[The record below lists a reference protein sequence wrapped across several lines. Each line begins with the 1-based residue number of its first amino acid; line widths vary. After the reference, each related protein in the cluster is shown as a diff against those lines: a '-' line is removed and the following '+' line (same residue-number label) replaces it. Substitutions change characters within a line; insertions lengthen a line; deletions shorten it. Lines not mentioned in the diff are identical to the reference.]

1 MKNHQDNY
9 YFDKEANDFF
19 DRNQYDFSKLPEKKQ
34 HLVDKF
40 YSQLRN
46 FKIDNILEIGCHI
59 GDLLNY
65 SVNLLNSEKGY
76 GIEPSSKAVL
86 EGKKR
91 FPKCNLINSIACDD
105 TAFSEIPKC
114 DLAIVNDVF
123 CWVSRETILKTI
135 ANIDLHI
142 KDEGHL
148 IIRDFYP
155 NSNVRNKN
163 KHIIDQ
169 DVYCHKIVGS
179 HVDLFLKTGNYQL
192 ISSSVFTDSDFN
204 LSKTKEF
211 SLLENRWIDVLLQK
225 KWD

>member
-1 MKNHQDNY
+1 MTFLIEISMILIIYLRK
-9 YFDKEANDFF
+9 
-19 DRNQYDFSKLPEKKQ
+19 KKQ
-34 HLVDKF
+34 LVDKF
-40 YSQLRN
+40 HSQLRN
-46 FKIDNILEIGCHI
+46 YNIDNILEIGCHI

-65 SVNLLNSEKGY
+65 SVDLFNANKGY

-86 EGKKR
+86 EGNKR
-91 FPKCNLINSIACDD
+91 FPKCNLVNSIAFDD
-105 TAFSEIPKC
+105 SAFNEIPKC

-135 ANIDLHI
+135 ANIDLHL
-142 KDEGHL
+142 KEEGHI

-155 NSNVRNKN
+155 NSNIRNKN
-163 KHIIDQ
+163 KHVVDQ
-169 DVYCHKIVGS
+169 DVYCHKIKGS
-179 HVDLFLKTGNYQL
+179 HVELFLNTGNYQL
-192 ISSSVFTDSDFN
+192 ISSSVFTDNNFS

>member
-40 YSQLRN
+40 HSQLRN
-46 FKIDNILEIGCHI
+46 YKIDNILEIGCHI

-65 SVNLLNSEKGY
+65 SVNILNSEKGY

-86 EGKKR
+86 EGKIR
-91 FPKCNLINSIACDD
+91 FPKCNFVNSIACDD
-105 TAFSEIPKC
+105 SAFNEIPKC
-114 DLAIVNDVF
+114 DLVIVNDVF
-123 CWVSRETILKTI
+123 CWVSRETIFKTV
-135 ANIDLHI
+135 ANIDHHI
-142 KDEGHL
+142 KEEGHI

-155 NSNVRNKN
+155 NTNVRNKN
-163 KHIIDQ
+163 KHINDQ
-169 DVYCHKIVGS
+169 DVYCHKIIGS
-179 HVDLFLKTGNYQL
+179 HSELFLKSGNYQL

-204 LSKTKEF
+204 LSKTREF
-211 SLLENRWIDVLLQK
+211 SLFENRWIDVLLQK
-225 KWD
+225 KWG